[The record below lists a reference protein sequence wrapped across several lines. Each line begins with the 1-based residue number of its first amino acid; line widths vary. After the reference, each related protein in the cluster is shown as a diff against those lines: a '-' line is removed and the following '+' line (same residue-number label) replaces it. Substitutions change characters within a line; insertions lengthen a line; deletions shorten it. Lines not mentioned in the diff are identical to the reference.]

1 MVQVAVANVPW
12 ASTSISGGIP
22 ATRKRHKHRKQA
34 HQVHCHSL
42 CDARL
47 RQTTKLRTS
56 FQAINVLCV
65 HPEQLTLLVKQIYKV
80 VCQVGAVVSWIQLFG
95 QGEEGIWVMV
105 EKANLKYGL
114 GVRQVILLQVVIE
127 TTAWRPASESK

>member
-1 MVQVAVANVPW
+1 M
-12 ASTSISGGIP
+12 
-22 ATRKRHKHRKQA
+22 
-34 HQVHCHSL
+34 
-42 CDARL
+42 
-47 RQTTKLRTS
+47 
-56 FQAINVLCV
+56 
-65 HPEQLTLLVKQIYKV
+65 KQIYKV
-80 VCQVGAVVSWIQLFG
+80 VCQVGVVVSWIQLFG

>member
-1 MVQVAVANVPW
+1 M
-12 ASTSISGGIP
+12 
-22 ATRKRHKHRKQA
+22 
-34 HQVHCHSL
+34 
-42 CDARL
+42 
-47 RQTTKLRTS
+47 
-56 FQAINVLCV
+56 
-65 HPEQLTLLVKQIYKV
+65 KQIYKV

-127 TTAWRPASESK
+127 TTAWRPEIWDATGSADPSSRHHHDPVELLLPYALCDILQGLLLS